1 MLRNRRSN
9 SRTFLRI
16 PISTPARQAPRLHA
30 CKHHH
35 PILTGRIASR
45 FYETEATREKNIKE
59 TQRSSWEGNK
69 PQLHMN
75 AHVLR
80 QPPVAQSAI
89 QERPEN
95 RSRSDKVIKTPADS
109 DSCGSSWQSPNED
122 TTQRTWRERIHKE
135 QRIWRE
141 KFKPHIVAE
150 GYCDTYMRIFQE
162 CYEKVSNES
171 QDGDASASS
180 HQRLPDPSSST
191 LHEAGAPTGTAEEIE
206 DDVSEDGWNWI
217 RPVRGYRLKPSVAL
231 DILESEERKTRG
243 R

>member
-1 MLRNRRSN
+1 MH
-9 SRTFLRI
+9 
-16 PISTPARQAPRLHA
+16 ISTIRAPLRSAPRLHA
-30 CKHHH
+30 CKNHH

-45 FYETEATREKNIKE
+45 FYESEATREKNIKE

-109 DSCGSSWQSPNED
+109 DSSGSSRQSSNED
-122 TTQRTWRERIHKE
+122 KK

-141 KFKPHIVAE
+141 KIHKGVRVWREKVPE
-150 GYCDTYMRIFQE
+150 GQSFWPEMFMSRTLPEVSEDTQGRLPDE
-162 CYEKVSNES
+162 CYERDPNGFRTHYVDSWEDLWRS
-171 QDGDASASS
+171 VYSEATLREAEVFLDSLEDSEYEASDTDSADSS
-180 HQRLPDPSSST
+180 DT
-191 LHEAGAPTGTAEEIE
+191 
-206 DDVSEDGWNWI
+206 
-217 RPVRGYRLKPSVAL
+217 
-231 DILESEERKTRG
+231 
-243 R
+243 

>member
-1 MLRNRRSN
+1 M
-9 SRTFLRI
+9 
-16 PISTPARQAPRLHA
+16 
-30 CKHHH
+30 
-35 PILTGRIASR
+35 
-45 FYETEATREKNIKE
+45 
-59 TQRSSWEGNK
+59 
-69 PQLHMN
+69 
-75 AHVLR
+75 
-80 QPPVAQSAI
+80 
-89 QERPEN
+89 
-95 RSRSDKVIKTPADS
+95 IKTPVDS
-109 DSCGSSWQSPNED
+109 DSCGSSWQSSDED
-122 TTQRTWRERIHKE
+122 KK

-191 LHEAGAPTGTAEEIE
+191 LHEAEAPTGTAEEIE